1 MNLIRQ
7 IRDQQ
12 RKFELILPLFAR
24 CRLCREMVQN
34 INAEYSFKFE
44 GINRPEVTRIQLRA
58 TDALQVAATVYMH
71 EFFTSRSKCVTDAI
85 TDK

>member
-1 MNLIRQ
+1 MQQ

-12 RKFELILPLFAR
+12 RKSKLILPRFALR
-24 CRLCREMVQN
+24 RLCRKIVQN
-34 INAEYSFKFE
+34 INAEYSVKFE

-58 TDALQVAATVYMH
+58 MDALQVAAEAYMH
-71 EFFTSRSKCVTDAI
+71 EFFTSRSTCVTDAV